1 MRFLTV
7 VFTFYFSCVVG
18 QDPQQYI
25 NAITSQEL
33 KTHLQVLASDEFEG
47 RETGEK
53 GQKLAAAYLK
63 KEFSNYGLL
72 TAPGL
77 DDYYQ
82 KFTLQKFFPGGI
94 IRTPKGELVF
104 GNDFLYTGI
113 DTLIQEQ
120 VTWVIGDYVNRNV
133 NDQDVAVIV
142 QQQKESLRDL
152 IVSTEAIK
160 QNGYKGVVFLIHDWD
175 SFLDLYG
182 HYFGESKLLLPG
194 ERSVSFPL
202 LFVAKKSF
210 ESVISPKEIKRVE
223 RNKKKTIL
231 QIPVTVQL
239 VDSIG
244 KIETENVLG
253 IVPGTD
259 ANLAHEVVVLT
270 AHYDHLGIE
279 NGVVFNGADD
289 DGSGTVALLE
299 IAESFSQ
306 ALKDGN
312 GPRRTI
318 LIMPVTAEEKGL
330 LGSKFYVKNPVF
342 PLKETIA
349 NLNIDMIGRTD
360 NFHTNPNYVYVI
372 GSDRLSDDLHRMNE
386 EAAKEYGKVE
396 LDYKY
401 NTKDDPNRF
410 YYRSDHYNFVV
421 HGVPSIFYFSGIH
434 EDYHQPTDTVDKIDF
449 EKMEN
454 VARMIF
460 LTAWKLANSNDRPV
474 VNRISE

>member
-1 MRFLTV
+1 
-7 VFTFYFSCVVG
+7 
-18 QDPQQYI
+18 
-25 NAITSQEL
+25 
-33 KTHLQVLASDEFEG
+33 
-47 RETGEK
+47 
-53 GQKLAAAYLK
+53 
-63 KEFSNYGLL
+63 
-72 TAPGL
+72 
-77 DDYYQ
+77 
-82 KFTLQKFFPGGI
+82 
-94 IRTPKGELVF
+94 
-104 GNDFLYTGI
+104 
-113 DTLIQEQ
+113 
-120 VTWVIGDYVNRNV
+120 
-133 NDQDVAVIV
+133 
-142 QQQKESLRDL
+142 
-152 IVSTEAIK
+152 
-160 QNGYKGVVFLIHDWD
+160 
-175 SFLDLYG
+175 
-182 HYFGESKLLLPG
+182 
-194 ERSVSFPL
+194 
-202 LFVAKKSF
+202 
-210 ESVISPKEIKRVE
+210 
-223 RNKKKTIL
+223 
-231 QIPVTVQL
+231 
-239 VDSIG
+239 
-244 KIETENVLG
+244 
-253 IVPGTD
+253 
-259 ANLAHEVVVLT
+259 VVLT